1 MGQIASGSSTPVD
14 PTIAAMTAKIAAG
27 HPEAL
32 CRFYR
37 GWFDTMF
44 TEARRATGRDE
55 SFCLDVVQDAM
66 MRVIRSMKPMKNE
79 LHLRR
84 WLRVVVTT
92 CAADR
97 LRSESRRRAREQRW
111 AASSKAI
118 QTSGLVPA
126 DDPNDRRRWLREQ
139 LAALDERAAELLV
152 MRHGFGW
159 TLKQIGRAV
168 GMTPGAVDGRLRRLL
183 GTLRRKASEESDD

>member
-84 WLRVVVTT
+84 WLRAVVNS

-118 QTSGLVPA
+118 QTSGLAPA
-126 DDPNDRRRWLREQ
+126 DDPNVRQRWLREQ

>member
-1 MGQIASGSSTPVD
+1 MGQLASGSSTPVE
-14 PTIAAMTAKIAAG
+14 PTIAAMTAQIAAG

-66 MRVIRSMKPMKNE
+66 MRVIRSIKPMKNE

-84 WLRVVVTT
+84 WLRIVVNS

-97 LRSESRRRAREQRW
+97 LRSESRRRAREQQW
-111 AASSKAI
+111 AASSKATP
-118 QTSGLVPA
+118 TSALAEG
-126 DDPNDRRRWLREQ
+126 DDPNGRRRWLREQ
-139 LAALDERAAELLV
+139 LAALDERTVELLV

-159 TLKQIGRAV
+159 TLKKIGRAV
-168 GMTPGAVDGRLRRLL
+168 GLTPGAVDGRLRRLL
-183 GTLRRKASEESDD
+183 GTLRRKASHESDD